1 MRNFPDQFTAERKL
15 EVEALLEHCL
25 HGLGV
30 LALGSSRIPS
40 SFAKTDLKFA
50 WSWRRRLLWPL
61 KMPERNYGFRGI
73 AQNAQSQRRKAGFV
87 YRAHCQIQQSIA
99 DYCRRHPGV
108 ESPGCRRCFAE
119 RGTSR
124 CRFCGKRRI

>member
-1 MRNFPDQFTAERKL
+1 MVWAYLPWAVPAFH
-15 EVEALLEHCL
+15 LLL
-25 HGLGV
+25 QRL
-30 LALGSSRIPS
+30 
-40 SFAKTDLKFA
+40 TWKFA

-119 RGTSR
+119 RGTRSEEHTSELQSR
-124 CRFCGKRRI
+124 PHLVCRLLLEKKKKK